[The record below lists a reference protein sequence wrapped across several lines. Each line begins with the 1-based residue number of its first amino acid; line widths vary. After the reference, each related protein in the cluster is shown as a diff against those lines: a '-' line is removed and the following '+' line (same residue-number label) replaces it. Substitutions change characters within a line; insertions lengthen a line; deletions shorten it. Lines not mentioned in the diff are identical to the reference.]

1 MIAALSF
8 ITGPVGKWLAV
19 ALVICGLLTGVYFK
33 GKADQHGS
41 DQIHE
46 RKAVAAVQR
55 DLDTCHANGQAL
67 ETSLA
72 AQNASIAAAKADGDR
87 RAQMLADGLQQAR
100 AGRASAEQRAA
111 KLVSH
116 PPAGIDACARSEA
129 ARLAVLES
137 LR

>member
-1 MIAALSF
+1 MIAIIAFLRSPLG
-8 ITGPVGKWLAV
+8 IYIMVGLAV
-19 ALVICGLLTGVYFK
+19 LALLTGIYFK